1 MNMTVF
7 AELQP
12 LTLFGRIYL
21 YAIHGFVNEIF
32 FTAACEF
39 VATNSWKL
47 RGETSLWALMLY
59 GVNSLMMERLYFL
72 FKDRAPLPVR
82 AVIYT
87 VCGYSWEFCSGY
99 VLRQFNACPWDYSHL
114 SGDFMGLITLE
125 YVPLWYFGSIID
137 ELITISLIRRLCW
150 APSDDKK
157 IVNADNFTVTLPR
170 NASVKEKEINININ
184 IYK

>member
-1 MNMTVF
+1 VNMTIL

-32 FTAACEF
+32 FTAAWEF
-39 VATNSWKL
+39 AVTKSWKL
-47 RGETSLWALMLY
+47 HGETSLWALMLY

-99 VLRQFNACPWDYSHL
+99 VLRQFNACPWDYSQF
-114 SGDFMGLITLE
+114 SGNFMGLITLE
-125 YVPLWYFGSIID
+125 YVLFWYVGSIID
-137 ELITISLIRRLCW
+137 ELLTIPLIRRLCW
-150 APSDDKK
+150 APSDENK
-157 IVNADNFTVTLPR
+157 IVNADEVTVTLLK
-170 NASVKEKEINININ
+170 NGGVGSVGEKQ
-184 IYK
+184 KCK